1 MLTVAAQFAAGKS
14 KVHEVVGAVILHMT
28 LGIFG
33 IWVLAIAA
41 S

>member
-1 MLTVAAQFAAGKS
+1 MISVTAQFARGNS
-14 KVHEVVGAVILHMT
+14 KVYEVVGAILLHMV

-33 IWVLAIAA
+33 VWVLAIAA

>member
-1 MLTVAAQFAAGKS
+1 MLSVTGQFAAGKA
-14 KVHEVVGAVILHMT
+14 KVYELVGAVILHMT
-28 LGIFG
+28 LGLFG

>member
-1 MLTVAAQFAAGKS
+1 MAAVAGQLAAS
-14 KVHEVVGAVILHMT
+14 KVKFTGTIGAIILHMT

-41 S
+41 P

>member
-1 MLTVAAQFAAGKS
+1 MLSVTGQFAAGKA
-14 KVHEVVGAVILHMT
+14 KVYELVGAIILHMT

-33 IWVLAIAA
+33 VWVLAIAA

>member
-1 MLTVAAQFAAGKS
+1 LAAS
-14 KVHEVVGAVILHMT
+14 KVKFTGTIGAIILHMT

-41 S
+41 P

>member
-1 MLTVAAQFAAGKS
+1 MLSVTAQFAAGKA
-14 KVHEVVGAVILHMT
+14 KVHEIVGAIILHMT

>member
-1 MLTVAAQFAAGKS
+1 MLSVTGQFAAGKA
-14 KVHEVVGAVILHMT
+14 KVHELVGAIILHMT

-33 IWVLAIAA
+33 VWVLAIAE